1 MLLVTM
7 LKILTWIYNCFL
19 SPNGVID
26 ILRPLN
32 TVNASLLKG
41 FIIIYSSPAA
51 CAWYTKYYVQ
61 LCFHLLFTFSLSLS
75 PSFSHTFGGLCH
87 SSCCIFYNTIVI
99 LNEEDNELWIV
110 NAGVMTECFV
120 CVWSRYRLV
129 SYLQPL
135 MWRALKVRSEKK
147 NDNLIILLF
156 WKVWLIGFLM
166 HPEDIFRLV
175 IRTVQLDSVIL
186 YTVKKFF

>member
-1 MLLVTM
+1 MRAHFIMLCVLTMRKKIIIKKNQLENLYYFGKICYWKMLLVTM

-26 ILRPLN
+26 ILRPPN
-32 TVNASLLKG
+32 TVNVSLLKG

-61 LCFHLLFTFSLSLS
+61 LCFHLSLSLS
-75 PSFSHTFGGLCH
+75 PSFSHTLSGLCH

-99 LNEEDNELWIV
+99 LNEENNELWIV
-110 NAGVMTECFV
+110 NAGVMAECFV

-129 SYLQPL
+129 SHLQPL
-135 MWRALKVRSEKK
+135 MWRALKVRSEK
-147 NDNLIILLF
+147 
-156 WKVWLIGFLM
+156 
-166 HPEDIFRLV
+166 
-175 IRTVQLDSVIL
+175 
-186 YTVKKFF
+186 